1 VTSCASVCRSCQLW
15 ELPGEGPAKVVR
27 KMRGGTGRER
37 TCLRAFQFDPG
48 AVTTLVLRGLVAGSM
63 AGGESVVGEALK
75 QRSEFH
81 LLTF

>member
-1 VTSCASVCRSCQLW
+1 
-15 ELPGEGPAKVVR
+15 
-27 KMRGGTGRER
+27 
-37 TCLRAFQFDPG
+37 
-48 AVTTLVLRGLVAGSM
+48 VTTLVLRGLVAGSM

>member
-1 VTSCASVCRSCQLW
+1 MTSCASVCRSCQLW